1 MTPRGQLNA
10 APAADNGA
18 VARARNGRAVR
29 DEATTSEPLLTADDV
44 AALLRVPR
52 STVYELARTR
62 RIPYLKIGRR
72 TLFEPV
78 SLREWIEARTVP
90 PLR

>member
-1 MTPRGQLNA
+1 MTPRGPHDA
-10 APAADNGA
+10 AATATGNGA
-18 VARARNGRAVR
+18 VSHRQPPAARL
-29 DEATTSEPLLTADDV
+29 SEPLMTADDV

-72 TLFEPV
+72 TLFEPA
-78 SLREWIEARTVP
+78 SLREWIATRTVP